1 MTAEEAKIFFPHTE
15 DDDLQ
20 DLYDERFFEYKN
32 FFLSKIP
39 IKKVVDAKINRLLQM
54 ENAFRFLQNEEAVS
68 ITIPRTHPTV
78 IEFSDNVLQAFN
90 QWEQQKGM
98 CKQRIVAASTIEALV
113 EAVNYYVQVTQNYWQ
128 KWAIAPN
135 LEVEVEQ
142 LSKEEDPMQLYA
154 AIQQFNA
161 AGGVTFEDI
170 LTVNNNLFLLKEMK
184 RLSLLAQN
192 YGNGSI

>member
-54 ENAFRFLQNEEAVS
+54 ENAFRFLQNEEVVS
-68 ITIPRTHPTV
+68 IIIPTTHPTA

-98 CKQRIVAASTIEALV
+98 CKQRIVAATTVETLV

-128 KWAIAPN
+128 KWVIAPD

-154 AIQQFNA
+154 AIQQFNVD
-161 AGGVTFEDI
+161 GGERFEDI

-184 RLSLLAQN
+184 RLSLLAKN
-192 YGNGSI
+192 YGSGSI

>member
-68 ITIPRTHPTV
+68 IVVSTNPAI

-98 CKQRIVAASTIEALV
+98 CKQRIVAASTIETLV
-113 EAVNYYVQVTQNYWQ
+113 EAVNYYVQVTQAYWQ
-128 KWAIAPN
+128 KWAIAPD

-170 LTVNNNLFLLKEMK
+170 LTVNNNLFLLKDCCLY
-184 RLSLLAQN
+184 RFV
-192 YGNGSI
+192 